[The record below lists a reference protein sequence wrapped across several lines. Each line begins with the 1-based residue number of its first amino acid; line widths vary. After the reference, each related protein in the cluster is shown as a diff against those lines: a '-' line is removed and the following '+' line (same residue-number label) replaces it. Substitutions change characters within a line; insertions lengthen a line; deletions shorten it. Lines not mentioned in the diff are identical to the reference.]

1 MREIIEL
8 INVEPSKRKDK
19 KLVATFKVDDVIKKI
34 HFGLKGS
41 STFAEGADLKTRDAY
56 IARHSAREDWT
67 TPLNAGS
74 LSFHILWN
82 AKSIDKGIRNFK
94 KIFSL

>member
-1 MREIIEL
+1 MDL
-8 INVEPSKRKDK
+8 ISVEPSRRKDK
-19 KLVATFKVDDVIKKI
+19 KLVATFKVDGVIKKI

-41 STFAEGADLKTRDAY
+41 STYAEGADEQTRNAY
-56 IARHSAREDWT
+56 IARHTVREDWT

-94 KIFSL
+94 KIFNL

>member
-1 MREIIEL
+1 MREIEL
-8 INVEPSKRKDK
+8 VSVEPSKRKDK
-19 KLVATFKVDDVIKKI
+19 KLVATFKVDDVVKKI

-41 STFAEGADLKTRDAY
+41 FTYAEGADDQTRNAY
-56 IARHSAREDWT
+56 IARHTIREDWT

-94 KIFSL
+94 KIFNL

>member
-1 MREIIEL
+1 MDL
-8 INVEPSKRKDK
+8 ISVEPSRRKDK

-41 STFAEGADLKTRDAY
+41 STYAEGADEQTRNAY
-56 IARHSAREDWT
+56 IARHTVREDWT

-94 KIFSL
+94 KIFNL

>member
-1 MREIIEL
+1 MVNIEL
-8 INVEPSKRKDK
+8 VDVKPSRRKDK
-19 KLVATFKVDDVIKKI
+19 KLVATFNVDDVIKKI
-34 HFGLKGS
+34 HFGQNGS
-41 STFAEGADLKTRDAY
+41 HTYAEGADDQTRNAY
-56 IARHSAREDWT
+56 IARHTAREDWT

-94 KIFSL
+94 KIFNL

>member
-1 MREIIEL
+1 MVNIEL
-8 INVEPSKRKDK
+8 VSVEPSRRKDK
-19 KLVATFKVDDVIKKI
+19 KLVATFNVDDTIKKI

-41 STFAEGADLKTRDAY
+41 STFAEGADEQTRNAY
-56 IARHSAREDWT
+56 IARHTIREDWT

-94 KIFSL
+94 KIFNL

>member
-1 MREIIEL
+1 MIEL
-8 INVEPSKRKDK
+8 VNVEPSKRKDK
-19 KLVATFKVDDVIKKI
+19 KLVATFKVDDVVKKI
-34 HFGLKGS
+34 HFGLRGS
-41 STFAEGADLKTRDAY
+41 HTYAEGASDDVRNAY
-56 IARHSAREDWT
+56 IARHTVREDWT

-94 KIFSL
+94 KIFNL

>member
-1 MREIIEL
+1 MVNIEL
-8 INVEPSKRKDK
+8 ISIEPSKRKDK
-19 KLVATFKVDDVIKKI
+19 KLVATFKVDDVVKKI
-34 HFGLKGS
+34 HFGLRGS
-41 STFAEGADLKTRDAY
+41 HTYAEGADLQTRNAY
-56 IARHSAREDWT
+56 IARHTVREDWT

-94 KIFSL
+94 KIFNL

>member
-1 MREIIEL
+1 MVNIEL
-8 INVEPSKRKDK
+8 ISVELSRRKNK
-19 KLVATFKVDDVIKKI
+19 KLVATFKVDDVVKKI

-41 STFAEGADLKTRDAY
+41 LTYAEGADLQTRNAY
-56 IARHSAREDWT
+56 IARHTVREDWT

-94 KIFSL
+94 KIFNL

>member
-1 MREIIEL
+1 MIEL
-8 INVEPSKRKDK
+8 VSVEPSRRKDK
-19 KLVATFKVDDVIKKI
+19 KLVATFKVDDNIKKI

-41 STFAEGADLKTRDAY
+41 STFAEGADEQTRNAY
-56 IARHSAREDWT
+56 IARHTIREDWT

-94 KIFSL
+94 KIFNL

>member
-1 MREIIEL
+1 MREIKL
-8 INVEPSKRKDK
+8 ISVEPSKRKDK
-19 KLVATFKVDDVIKKI
+19 KLVATFNVDDVIKKI

-41 STFAEGADLKTRDAY
+41 STFAEGADEQTRNAY
-56 IARHSAREDWT
+56 IARHTIREDWT

-94 KIFSL
+94 KIFNL